1 MTKAEEFQRAA
12 EVAAHS
18 KKPPSPSHDSAG
30 KVAARRGR
38 TKDRIP
44 NQASH
49 NQGTTHTKT
58 SSYEFEVTATSRP
71 SRKSTRKALNRQK
84 TDSALRITAM
94 NRTAAASTR
103 AAARRGG

>member
-1 MTKAEEFQRAA
+1 MTKAEAFQRAA
-12 EVAAHS
+12 EVAAQS
-18 KKPPSPSHDSAG
+18 KKPPKLSHDSAG

-49 NQGTTHTKT
+49 NEGPTRTKT
-58 SSYEFEVTATSRP
+58 SSYEFEVTTTSRP

-84 TDSALRITAM
+84 TDSGLRITAM
-94 NRTAAASTR
+94 NKTAAASTR
-103 AAARRGG
+103 AAARRR